1 MLDEAFALARNT
13 GEFQRLGP
21 IASAAAEATWLGLA
35 PAEFGR
41 PPAEVLEADAA
52 GFEDHWLA
60 DELAFW
66 TWRAFGVPAIT
77 PQGATPYVQHMQ
89 GDPRGAAQAWAVLG
103 CPYEQAIALLDLSDA
118 EAMSEALELVEGL
131 GATPLIQLVRRKGRP
146 AVVAELPAPA
156 SSSDSE
162 LTPRQHEILVLL
174 NEGLTNDAISRKL
187 FLSQKTVGNHVQA
200 ILERLGARSRTEAVF
215 VARQRGLL
223 NG

>member
-1 MLDEAFALARNT
+1 
-13 GEFQRLGP
+13 
-21 IASAAAEATWLGLA
+21 
-35 PAEFGR
+35 
-41 PPAEVLEADAA
+41 
-52 GFEDHWLA
+52 
-60 DELAFW
+60 
-66 TWRAFGVPAIT
+66 
-77 PQGATPYVQHMQ
+77 MQ
-89 GDPRGAAQAWAVLG
+89 GDPRGAAQAWAALG
-103 CPYEQAIALLDLSDA
+103 CPYEQAIALLDLSDS

-146 AVVAELPAPA
+146 AAAAELAAPT
-156 SSSDSE
+156 SSCDMD
-162 LTPRQHEILVLL
+162 LTPRQHEILILL